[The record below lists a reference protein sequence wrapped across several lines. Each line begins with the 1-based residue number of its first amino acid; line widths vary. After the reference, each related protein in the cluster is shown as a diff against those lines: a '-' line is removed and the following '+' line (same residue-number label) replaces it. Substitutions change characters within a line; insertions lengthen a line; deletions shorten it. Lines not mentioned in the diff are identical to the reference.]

1 MFSRAREP
9 RLLRVTLGWT
19 ADGEPDIYTVQ
30 LWNYN
35 KLICPEAALL
45 SQDETPTDH
54 DVRWDQLL
62 C

>member
-1 MFSRAREP
+1 MFSRARDP
-9 RLLRVTLGWT
+9 RLLHVTLGWT
-19 ADGEPDIYTVQ
+19 AGRAPDIYMVQ

-54 DVRWDQLL
+54 DVLSGQQL